1 MNGKITLKNG
11 LRIVYE
17 KMPYVRSISTG
28 IWVGAGSRYE
38 RDNERGI
45 SHLIEHMLFKGT
57 ERRTGKQIAEEID
70 NIGGQINAFTGKEMT
85 CYYTKTLDNHFE
97 TSLDLLSDM
106 LFNSKFRKEDLDVE
120 KNVVLEEINLYNDS
134 PEELIHDVIQQTVWP
149 EGALGMPVL
158 GTPEVL
164 KAIGEAEIRDYMS
177 RMYYPEN
184 CVIAV
189 AGNIDEKALAEQVEK
204 YFGNWPKTDSQKPC
218 CDETVFTPVEN
229 KIKKDTEQVHFCVAY
244 KSVPAGTKEV
254 YPVMLINNVVGGGM
268 SSRLFQKI
276 REEYGLVYTIYSYPV
291 FYNKEGLFV
300 IYAGMNPGSLKQVI
314 DLMDAEIAEFVKNEM
329 DEDALSKAKEQL
341 KGGYLL
347 SQEST
352 GARMNAIGKS
362 ELLYGNVRTKEEIT
376 EEIMAITKEDVA
388 KFTELLFK
396 DKERGFAFIGKI

>member
-1 MNGKITLKNG
+1 MNGKSTLKTACAS
-11 LRIVYE
+11 YM
-17 KMPYVRSISTG
+17 KKCPMYVRSVR

-204 YFGNWPKTDSQKPC
+204 YFGNWPKTDSQNLAVMKP
-218 CDETVFTPVEN
+218 
-229 KIKKDTEQVHFCVAY
+229 Y
-244 KSVPAGTKEV
+244 
-254 YPVMLINNVVGGGM
+254 L
-268 SSRLFQKI
+268 RL
-276 REEYGLVYTIYSYPV
+276 
-291 FYNKEGLFV
+291 
-300 IYAGMNPGSLKQVI
+300 
-314 DLMDAEIAEFVKNEM
+314 
-329 DEDALSKAKEQL
+329 
-341 KGGYLL
+341 
-347 SQEST
+347 
-352 GARMNAIGKS
+352 
-362 ELLYGNVRTKEEIT
+362 
-376 EEIMAITKEDVA
+376 
-388 KFTELLFK
+388 
-396 DKERGFAFIGKI
+396 